1 MKKKHDS
8 AGGSGSSG
16 PGKGGRLDRE
26 VQVKIGHQLRAMYDD
41 VVKQGVPD
49 HLGDIVRRFEEKF
62 EEKKD

>member
-8 AGGSGSSG
+8 AGGSGNSG
-16 PGKGGRLDRE
+16 GAKPGRLDRE
-26 VQVKIGHQLRAMYDD
+26 IQTKIGHQLRAMYDD

-49 HLGDIVRRFEEKF
+49 HLGDIVRRFEQL